1 MENFINKDNII
12 LDLETENKIEIINKM
27 INTISNR
34 KLVNKEKFLED
45 VLKREKMENTVV
57 GFKVAIPHGKS
68 EFINSPQIVF
78 AKLKKEID
86 FFGSKIRI
94 VICLASRNKDEHLRA
109 ILELNGYLKNSD
121 FENELLIKKTPE
133 ELINYLKSL
142 EISGS

>member
-27 INTISNR
+27 INTISNE
-34 KLVNKEKFLED
+34 KLANKEKFFED

-78 AKLKKEID
+78 AKLKKEIFWGD
-86 FFGSKIRI
+86 PDEKVKYIFLLGVPSASAGEHIKILMKLSK
-94 VICLASRNKDEHLRA
+94 K
-109 ILELNGYLKNSD
+109 ILEEKFREKLEITDDK
-121 FENELLIKKTPE
+121 EELLKIIIE
-133 ELINYLKSL
+133 
-142 EISGS
+142 